1 MAYGF
6 TFYKPATQ
14 GFDSSVLA
22 TRAGNPSLA
31 AQIDIDRIADNAGTL
46 ATRLQVLEAFQGTS
60 TAPIL
65 PSETLIRQWMISGL
79 GYKRQSFI
87 ATQNSLFNSDS
98 AYATQVAADRLF
110 QEEMLSPLTLSQTDN
125 QNGFPS
131 QSTQDTFG
139 NNKTVFLLAI
149 DNGNITGDL
158 RYFLP
163 TSTVNAL
170 VRDDKLYKGAL
181 FDGSSDIFTQS
192 NPALL
197 NNAGTASFS
206 FEAWIYRY
214 VSGREDSII
223 SRLGGS
229 AGFTQLGFDLY
240 INTSN
245 QLVWAQPPFA
255 TLTSSTT
262 VPVNSWQHIAISY
275 DAGGTGFT
283 AGRRM
288 FINGVQV
295 GSILNTISNLRL
307 ERLTRTITSFSGS
320 GFSHLGYYNA
330 LFVTDAKGFSLYDSV
345 SIAGYKPATQSG
357 LAGGPFTIG
366 GINYDTNL
374 IELVGASIAN
384 LNSSVAAD
392 GSQPILVR
400 NTPPARSASTRGVI
414 ARSVDYPNRIF
425 MDRIGLPSGGT
436 GTSGVQDSLSVG
448 TQLTYRVG
456 EKVVF
461 HGVNRGGATISF
473 DQIYYITSVVATTPA
488 APIAFGGYITVSLQN
503 VGQSL
508 NGVDATFSY
517 FTDNGQAMQMFMSKV
532 ADNVSGGSNMPFLN
546 TSILSTNSS
555 TRNSS
560 TTKFLGLFGSAR
572 FVLNATP
579 YRTDSFTPPA
589 SLGTY
594 TQGGSTNLLI
604 NSNNGIVPV
613 NTGQGSLNLGY
624 TNQNNITIFSAPKY
638 LGSVLYNG
646 FSSYTAVAPGT
657 NPSIFQI
664 PPSTNWC
671 AEAWI
676 NPIKAQASGI
686 IGSGT
691 TAANFWTIQMQ
702 PDRSIVF
709 NWDNSSFTGSV
720 TASSTTMTNVSSFTG
735 LSAGQALEGQGLVA
749 GTTISSLDPGANTLT
764 LSIAANAT
772 VSGASYS
779 FPGAIVGTLS
789 SGSTLVSLK
798 TWSHVAAS
806 LNGNT
811 LRLFL
816 NGTIVA
822 STTIVPRYFK
832 ANSSDSKYYVGLHAG
847 AYFYGYIATPRLVV
861 GKSIYTSNFT
871 VSTTKPRAA
880 RVAVLNAYAQNNKAL
895 VIPDETGIQY
905 WMWYGFDNYTTIQ
918 FTSTD
923 ITWNQVDS
931 FYHSGNTS
939 VTKTYPFCVGKE
951 FLVNQTLLGTPDV
964 RQAYYSHTIT
974 TNSGNGSVSV
984 SGGNVDAY
992 ITVLMR

>member
-14 GFDSSVLA
+14 EFDLSVA
-22 TRAGNPSLA
+22 ITHASNPSLA
-31 AQIDIDRIADNAGTL
+31 AQIDIARIADNAGTL

-87 ATQNSLFNSDS
+87 ATQNSFFNSDS
-98 AYATQVAADRLF
+98 SYATQVAADRLF

-149 DNGNITGDL
+149 DNGTITGDL

-163 TSTVNAL
+163 TSTVDAL

-181 FDGSSDIFTQS
+181 FDGSSNIFTQS

-245 QLVWAQPPFA
+245 QLVWAQPPFT

-262 VPVNSWQHIAISY
+262 VPINSWQHIAICY
-275 DAGGTGFT
+275 HAGGSGAT

-288 FINGVQV
+288 FINGVEV
-295 GSILNTISNLRL
+295 ASILNTISNLRL
-307 ERLTRTITSFSGS
+307 EPLTRTITSFAGS
-320 GFSHLGYYNA
+320 GYSSQGFYDA
-330 LFVTDAKGFSLYDSV
+330 VFVSDAKGFSLYDSV
-345 SIAGYKPATQSG
+345 SIAGYKPTGQSG
-357 LAGGPFTIG
+357 LTGGPFTIG
-366 GINYDTNL
+366 GINYASNL
-374 IELVGASIAN
+374 IELYGANVASG
-384 LNSSVAAD
+384 SSVVD
-392 GSQPILVR
+392 GIQPVLVR

-425 MDRIGLPSGGT
+425 MNILGIPASGV
-436 GTSGVQDSLSVG
+436 TSGVEDKLSIR
-448 TQLTYRVG
+448 QATYSVG

-473 DQIYYITSVVATTPA
+473 DSIYYITSVVLTTTG

-503 VGQSL
+503 IGQSL

-517 FTDNGQAMQMFMSKV
+517 FTDNGQAMQMFMTKV
-532 ADNVSGGSNMPFLN
+532 PDNISGGSNMPSLN
-546 TSILSTNSS
+546 TSILSTDSS
-555 TRNSS
+555 SRNTA

-572 FVLNATP
+572 FVLNASP
-579 YRTDSFTPPA
+579 YITNFTPPA
-589 SLGTY
+589 TLATY
-594 TQGGSTNLLI
+594 TSGGSTNLLI

-676 NPIKAQASGI
+676 NPIKAQTSGI

-691 TAANFWTIQMQ
+691 TAASFWTIQMQ
-702 PDRSIVF
+702 ADRSIVF

-720 TASSTTMTNVSSFTG
+720 ANTSNTMSNVSSFTG
-735 LSAGQALEGQGLVA
+735 LSVGQAVEGQGLAA
-749 GTTISSLDPGANTLT
+749 GTTISSLNPGAGTLT
-764 LSIAANAT
+764 LSIPANST

-779 FPGAIVGTLS
+779 FPGTIVGTLHS
-789 SGSTLVSLK
+789 ASTLVSLK

-816 NGTIVA
+816 NGVIVA

-832 ANSSDSKYYVGLHAG
+832 ASSSDSKYYVGLHAG
-847 AYFYGYIATPRLVV
+847 AHFYGYIATPRLVV

-905 WMWYGFDNYTTIQ
+905 WMWWGFDNYTTIQ